1 MKNNP
6 YDSLVVF
13 LSSMLV
19 FVVCCN
25 ITSKTQS
32 GKLQLKNRKNSDRI
46 KKKVQKEVEING
58 LCRRHLPQI
67 HKVESQKIQQQN
79 NKTKK
84 KTQKYYSFG

>member
-1 MKNNP
+1 MKNIP

-19 FVVCCN
+19 FVVCCD

-46 KKKVQKEVEING
+46 KRKLIQREIEING
-58 LCRRHLPQI
+58 LYHRRLPEI
-67 HKVESQKIQQQN
+67 HKVENQKIQQQ
-79 NKTKK
+79 
-84 KTQKYYSFG
+84 